1 MKPFKSLTS
10 KLLPLPIRNI
20 DTDQII
26 PARYLKVT
34 DKAGLADGL
43 FHDWRYQAD
52 GTPNPDF
59 VLNQPQNQG
68 AQILLAGDN
77 FGCGSSREHA
87 PWALTGWGIRAI
99 ISTSFA
105 DIFRNNAL
113 KNGLLPVIVDE
124 ETHKSLFDLIVEAP
138 NAEISI
144 DLENLTVFLPG
155 EVSVNF
161 PIDPF
166 AQKCLL
172 EGVDQLG
179 YIRTFEDQIA
189 AYEQACDRGIRR
201 DIII

>member
-10 KLLPLPIRNI
+10 KLIPLPIRNI

-34 DKAGLADGL
+34 DKAGLAEGL
-43 FHDWRYQAD
+43 FHDWRYRAD
-52 GTPNPDF
+52 GTPDPNF
-59 VLNQPQNQG
+59 VLNQPENQS
-68 AQILLAGDN
+68 AKILLAGDN

-87 PWALTGWGIRAI
+87 PWALVGWGIRAI

-113 KNGLLPVIVDE
+113 KNGLLPIIVDE
-124 ETHKSLFDLIVEAP
+124 ETHQSLLDLTVEAP
-138 NAEISI
+138 YAEIRI
-144 DLENLTVFLPG
+144 DLESQGVTLPG
-155 EVSVNF
+155 GAEVDF

-166 AQKCLL
+166 ARKCLL

-179 YIRTFEDQIA
+179 YIRAFEDQIA
-189 AYEQACDRGIRR
+189 AYEKARGIS
-201 DIII
+201 III